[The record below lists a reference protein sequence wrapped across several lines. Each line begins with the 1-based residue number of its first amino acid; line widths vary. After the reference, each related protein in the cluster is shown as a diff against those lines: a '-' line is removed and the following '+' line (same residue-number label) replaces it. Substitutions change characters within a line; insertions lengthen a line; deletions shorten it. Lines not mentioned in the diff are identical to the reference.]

1 MNDNYCYSILNKS
14 IYTYNNDNVSNIYIF
29 ELELFDNDNASH
41 CIRKLVKKNQG
52 HLIALEDNIMYEP
65 ISHFNL
71 TIININNLNNINICN
86 GKITNNIIKC
96 NNIYIHFIKSNNL
109 LKCIYNIF

>member
-86 GKITNNIIKC
+86 GKITNNII
-96 NNIYIHFIKSNNL
+96 NL
-109 LKCIYNIF
+109 NAKNYFTG